1 MTNSH
6 SGIVSQVEYLDAVM
20 EQWIKLPSGRIIPVI
35 ESNQG
40 HPVAATGG
48 TVAVSFAPHDCIIFS
63 DDAGT
68 E

>member
-1 MTNSH
+1 
-6 SGIVSQVEYLDAVM
+6 M

-48 TVAVSFAPHDCIIFS
+48 TVAVSFAPHDCIIVS